1 MFLSTAGITI
11 ILYQLKLYRYG
22 RLVFGDDDLI
32 QSCDNDGDDDDNDYY
47 DVDVVGSGAILQ
59 DHITAI

>member
-1 MFLSTAGITI
+1 MEDLCWGGEAPHGDD
-11 ILYQLKLYRYG
+11 
-22 RLVFGDDDLI
+22 GDDDLI

>member
-1 MFLSTAGITI
+1 M
-11 ILYQLKLYRYG
+11 
-22 RLVFGDDDLI
+22 FGDDDLI